1 MKKTVTILSILLVII
16 AISCKTELPEEVR
29 QVRSFISENLPNTIR
44 YNTQDSG
51 IYFGLPRPYS
61 VPAIKGMF
69 QEMYYWDTY
78 FMNAGLI
85 AEGQFQQAKN
95 NTENILYLINR
106 FGFMPNG
113 SHKLY
118 LSRSQPPYAS
128 MMVMDIYKKT
138 KDKEW
143 LEKACK
149 TLEKEYSGFWM
160 EKRLTPTGL
169 NRYSNQAGDEELLEF
184 YNYMFSRF
192 PNLDT
197 TGVVTDDDRMTVG
210 SHFIAEAESG
220 WDFSPRFDSR
230 CEDFNPVDLNCNLYM
245 YEQNFAYYYQE
256 LGWDGSEDWTELAA
270 NRKALINNYC
280 YNPDDG
286 LFYDHDYV
294 NGALSETFSAANFN
308 VMWSGVASAEQAK
321 QIKNNMQRL
330 EMDYGITAC
339 EPGERKYLY
348 QWDYPNGWAN
358 LQYLTVFGLDKFGY
372 KDDAQRI
379 ADKYTKLVVKVFK
392 ATGNIWEK
400 YNVAN
405 GTIEV
410 NNEYE
415 MPPLMGWSA
424 SVFIITSEYGK

>member
-1 MKKTVTILSILLVII
+1 MKSTTTLLAIPLMITVM
-16 AISCKTELPEEVR
+16 SCKTKLPEDVQ
-29 QVRSFISENLPNTIR
+29 QVRDFISENLPNTIR
-44 YNTQDSG
+44 YNTQDSVD
-51 IYFGLPRPYS
+51 YFGLPNPYS

-85 AEGQFQQAKN
+85 VEGHLEQAKN
-95 NTENILYLINR
+95 NTENILYQIDR

-113 SHKLY
+113 SHKRY

-128 MMVMDIYKKT
+128 MMVRSIYENT
-138 KDKEW
+138 GDKEW

-149 TLEKEYSGFWM
+149 TLETEYAGFWI
-160 EKRLTPTGL
+160 ERRLTPTGL
-169 NRYSNQAGDEELLEF
+169 NRYSNQAGDEELLTF
-184 YNYMFSRF
+184 YNYLFSRF
-192 PNLDT
+192 PNFDT
-197 TGVVTDDDRMTVG
+197 TGIATDEQRIAVG
-210 SHFIAEAESG
+210 SHFIGEAESG
-220 WDFSPRFDSR
+220 WDFSPRFVSR

-245 YEQNFAYYYQE
+245 YEQNFAYYYSE
-256 LGWDGSEDWTELAA
+256 LGWEGGEKWTE
-270 NRKALINNYC
+270 RSEKRRELINKYC

-286 LFYDHDYV
+286 LFYDHDFV
-294 NGALSETFSAANFN
+294 NGSLSETFSAANFN
-308 VMWSGVASAEQAK
+308 VMWSGVATEEQAA
-321 QIKNNMQRL
+321 QIKNNLERL

-339 EPGERKYLY
+339 EPGEREYVY

-358 LQYLTVFGLDKFGY
+358 LQYLAVFGLDKYGY
-372 KDDAQRI
+372 KEDAQRI
-379 ADKYTKLVVKVFK
+379 ADKYTNLVVKNFK
-392 ATGNIWEK
+392 ETGNIWEK